1 MFKNIKK
8 TGLISISLLFVSAI
22 IISFFL
28 SKTTKSKFGC
38 EYKNRLNGYIFY
50 IAFPFKQDLK
60 IPSEDL
66 DQKCLYEFYEGLHEI
81 SSLTRHSDQNLDNIC
96 AYINTK
102 LPIRTWDQCNF
113 RIGIAMTYTKRAQI
127 YGADQL
133 ERTVDSKLKFCDGL
147 ITRSF
152 DCIIGVYT
160 GVNVAYQNHYKDS
173 VFPIKDND
181 PFWICKIGRGWQ
193 YKLQC
198 MRNIVSFIYD
208 FTDYDINRGI
218 ELVSNNLD
226 DPAERFE
233 LLVTYFSSLAFRRE
247 IPQTKIQEMCTT
259 FTNKEVRQACVE
271 GYANGLV
278 EVSDSG
284 HETEVVLEYCLT
296 PLYSHFESGRCLS
309 RGFSDLPI
317 SNIKEHCLS
326 EFPIEYKVFCN
337 KVGEDFELPFGLH
350 LNK

>member
-1 MFKNIKK
+1 MNKNIKK
-8 TGLISISLLFVSAI
+8 AWLIAISFLILGVGIF
-22 IISFFL
+22 SFFL
-28 SKTTKSKFGC
+28 SKTTKSKFDC
-38 EYKNRLNGYIFY
+38 EYKNRFKGYVFY
-50 IAFPFKQDLK
+50 LAFPFNKNLK
-60 IPSEDL
+60 IPNEEL
-66 DQKCLYEFYEGLHEI
+66 PPQCLYEFYEGLYEI
-81 SSLTRHSDQNLDNIC
+81 SSLTNHSDQNLDNVC

-102 LPIRTWDQCNF
+102 LPKRTWDQCNF

-133 ERTVDSKLKFCDGL
+133 ERMVDSKLKFCDGL

-160 GVNVAYQNHYKDS
+160 GVNVAYQNHEKDS
-173 VFPIKDND
+173 RFPIVDGD

-193 YKLQC
+193 HKLQC

-208 FTDYDINRGI
+208 FTDYDINRGV
-218 ELVSNNLD
+218 ELVSSNLS

-247 IPQTKIQEMCTT
+247 IPQSKIQEMCTT

-278 EVSDSG
+278 EASSPG

-296 PLYSHFESGRCLS
+296 PLYSYNESGRCLS

-326 EFPIEYKVFCN
+326 KVPIGYKVFCN
-337 KVGEDFELPFGLH
+337 KVGEDFELPFGLR